1 MMAKKTTLSTKWK
14 MTVGVLG
21 VLVPVIGAFY
31 FVQNRI
37 VTRCDSE
44 LFQALTSRSKS
55 NVTNFSGEVTFEMA
69 ANLRD
74 EVEKKLRRFVTDHP
88 ETDSIIVL
96 DDQKNIYATV
106 GAKVDVTSL
115 INRFRSMEKGTAITI
130 GDLVVAVAPI
140 LSEEQ
145 KKRPLG
151 YLLYTESKREY
162 YAFRSTNA
170 FWQAVVILAGFGFI
184 LTGIYFLVSRMTAP
198 MYELAK
204 AAERIADGDLSSVEV
219 DVNGSGISE
228 YERLAAAMSRT
239 AVALQHQVVG
249 IKGLTKNMGDMFKE
263 MVVAVTS
270 LASSASQQA
279 SAVTETATTV
289 EEIEQT
295 SKAASGNAGRI
306 VEVAKKTQE
315 ASIRGRDA
323 VKISNDIISRI
334 RDDSKDIS
342 DKSAKLLTEIEE
354 VESVIESVKA
364 IAEQSKIL
372 AVNASI
378 EAAKAGEFGSGFA
391 VVAQEV
397 KDLAQQSKDATIKIT
412 STLSTIRGAI
422 EDMVETSD
430 SGKKRTEEGVSM
442 ISNVGAIMYDLSEAI
457 RENSEFANV
466 ISTSIKQQTVG
477 LSQIS
482 AAMEEINAAAT
493 DNRTISRTIEERV
506 GNMSKEVDELEALV
520 GKWRTP
526 S

>member
-1 MMAKKTTLSTKWK
+1 MVAKKITLSTKWK
-14 MTVGVLG
+14 MTLSVLLVLAPVTVGIL
-21 VLVPVIGAFY
+21 LVQGILVRGT
-31 FVQNRI
+31 N
-37 VTRCDSE
+37 DE
-44 LFQALTSRSKS
+44 LFRALESRSKS
-55 NVTNFSGEVTFEMA
+55 NVANLSADLTFEMA

-74 EVEKKLRRFVTDHP
+74 DVEKKLRRFVVEHP
-88 ETDSIIVL
+88 ETDSLTVL
-96 DDQKNIYATV
+96 DLQKNVFIWI
-106 GAKVDVTSL
+106 GSKVDARSL
-115 INRFRSMEKGTAITI
+115 IERFRSLAKPAAIKV
-130 GDLVVAVAPI
+130 GDDVVAVAPVF
-140 LSEEQ
+140 SEDQ
-145 KKRPLG
+145 NRPLG

-162 YAFRSTNA
+162 NAFRARIA
-170 FWQAVVILAGFGFI
+170 FWQIIMVLVGLSIVLVGTYILISRSIEPIFR
-184 LTGIYFLVSRMTAP
+184 LTA
-198 MYELAK
+198 
-204 AAERIADGDLSSVEV
+204 AAERIAEGDLSIVEV
-219 DVNGSGISE
+219 ATNKTVISE
-228 YERLAAAMSRT
+228 FERLSTAIGSM
-239 AVALQHQVVG
+239 AVALQTQVVG
-249 IKGLTKNMGDMFKE
+249 IKGLTKNMGDMFIE
-263 MVVAVTS
+263 IVSAITS

-315 ASIRGRDA
+315 ASLRGRDA
-323 VKISNDIISRI
+323 VKTTNDIISKI
-334 RDDSKDIS
+334 RDDSKDMS

-378 EAAKAGEFGSGFA
+378 EAAKAGEYGSGFA

-412 STLSTIRGAI
+412 STLGTIRGAI

-430 SGKKRTEEGVSM
+430 GGKRRTEEGVTM
-442 ISNVGAIMYDLSEAI
+442 ISNVGAIMYDLGEAI

-482 AAMEEINAAAT
+482 SAMEEINAAAT

-506 GNMSKEVDELEALV
+506 GHMSKEVEELMALV
-520 GKWRTP
+520 GRWRT
-526 S
+526 SS